1 MLVHK
6 ALGEGGVEGEEK
18 LVDRMASVLNTG
30 QLRLQQLVGFNDEEE
45 EIYFTA
51 ADPALPGA
59 AHLYALNLPPVH
71 SISPSTSTST
81 SSSSYLSSP
90 LPVCI
95 SCHQNDPSC
104 LSSRFTPAPKVI
116 PAPLMLHGHRQDEKT
131 NQEAEKR
138 SRLFLQE
145 CLGPGI
151 PHSRVISAPLGEIVK
166 R

>member
-30 QLRLQQLVGFNDEEE
+30 QLRLQQLGGFNDEEE

-71 SISPSTSTST
+71 PISPSTSTSPST
-81 SSSSYLSSP
+81 SSTSYLSSP

-116 PAPLMLHGHRQDEKT
+116 PAP
-131 NQEAEKR
+131 
-138 SRLFLQE
+138 
-145 CLGPGI
+145 
-151 PHSRVISAPLGEIVK
+151 
-166 R
+166 